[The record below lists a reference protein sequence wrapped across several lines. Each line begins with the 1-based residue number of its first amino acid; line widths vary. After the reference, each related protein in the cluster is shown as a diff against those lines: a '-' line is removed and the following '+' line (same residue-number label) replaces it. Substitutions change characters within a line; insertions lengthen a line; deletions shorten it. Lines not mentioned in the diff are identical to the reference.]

1 MSDQI
6 RLAQLSRLKAKQA
19 IRSKALA
26 QTRRSASPPSG
37 AAGPSVPKSS
47 RNAAAAGDALPAL
60 ERDPRLGQYFE
71 YDLSKMV
78 NSRGGFLV
86 DDDEGLGEQAAIE
99 KRRQEER
106 ERAINGK
113 TGAWEPCMSLV
124 AREDRSL
131 TRPPKDADELDSVAA
146 GRQPSTRTKA
156 LAAASVGRSRLI
168 SAGSTRST
176 SPSAQTARRPT
187 QTSTR
192 S

>member
-1 MSDQI
+1 MSDQD
-6 RLAQLSRLKAKQA
+6 RLAQLSRLKARQA

-26 QTRRSASPPSG
+26 SARRSASPPNA

-47 RNAAAAGDALPAL
+47 RDAAKAADALPAL
-60 ERDPRLGQYFE
+60 ERDPRLGNYFE

-86 DDDEGLGEQAAIE
+86 DDDEGLGEKAAIE
-99 KRRQEER
+99 KRRREER

-113 TGAWEPCMSLV
+113 AGAWEPSACAWLLRLE
-124 AREDRSL
+124 AEDGAL
-131 TRPPKDADELDSVAA
+131 TGELLRRRR
-146 GRQPSTRTKA
+146 RQASTRTRA
-156 LAAASVGRSRLI
+156 RAAGSAARSRST

-176 SPSAQTARRPT
+176 SRSAPTAGRPT
-187 QTSTR
+187 RTSTR